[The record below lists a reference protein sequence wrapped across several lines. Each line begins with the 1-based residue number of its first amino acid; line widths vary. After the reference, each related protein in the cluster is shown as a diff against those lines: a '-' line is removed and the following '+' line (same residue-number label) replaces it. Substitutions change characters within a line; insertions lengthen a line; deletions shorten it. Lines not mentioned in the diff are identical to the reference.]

1 MHKKMRLNWLMVVL
15 VAAVLPGACSREQSA
30 RQAADLTS
38 PDGRMKM
45 VFLLT
50 EDGTPQYSLS
60 YDGAQIVLP
69 SDLGF
74 ELRGTVKASK
84 LLFGDK
90 VDKVDEKEPYSLHD
104 CFEVTGTSKDT
115 FDETWKPVWGE
126 ESTIRNHYNELL
138 VKLTQKGTGNKMDI
152 RFRLYDDGLGFRYEF
167 PGMQPLNY
175 FVIKEELTNFAMA
188 DDCTAWWIPG
198 DFDTQEYEYTES
210 RLSEISKHLESAVC
224 GNSSQT
230 LFSMSGVQT
239 SLLMRTDAGLYVS
252 IHEAAL
258 VDYPC
263 MHLNVD
269 EKTHTLTSFLTPD
282 AQGWKGYMQ
291 TPCHTPWRTVQV
303 TDTATKMLASRL
315 ILNLN
320 DPCAY
325 DDTSWIHP
333 VKYMGVW
340 WEMISNAGSWSYTDD
355 YPSVKLGITDYA
367 SAKPN
372 GRHSA
377 NNANV
382 RRYIDFASANG
393 FDALLIE
400 GWNIGWEDWAG
411 NSKDA
416 VFDFLTPYPDFDI
429 EALNDYAHSKGIKL
443 IMHHESSSSV
453 RNYERHME
461 KAYQLMNQYGYDAV
475 KSGYVG
481 DILPRG
487 EYHYGQWMVNHYLY
501 AVTEAAK
508 HHIMVNAH
516 EAVRPTGLC
525 RTYPNLI
532 GNESARGTEYQA
544 FGGTQP
550 KHVTILPFTRLN
562 GGPMDFTPGIF
573 EMNLSSFADNN
584 SHVNATIANQLGLY
598 VTMYSPL
605 QMAADLPEHYEQHM
619 DAFQFIKDVAIDWSE
634 SRYLMAEPGDYI
646 VIARKAKGTG
656 QWFLGGVVD
665 EQKRDFD
672 IPLSFLDGGVSY
684 EATLYR
690 DAEDAHYETNPQA
703 YVIEKITVSAGDSL
717 KVTAAPGGGFAVSFK
732 QL

>member
-1 MHKKMRLNWLMVVL
+1 MKTKGLTLLLFLALSCQNRPQQGIVVK
-15 VAAVLPGACSREQSA
+15 
-30 RQAADLTS
+30 DLLS
-38 PDGRMKM
+38 PDGKMKM
-45 VFLLT
+45 EFLLT
-50 EDGTPQYSLS
+50 ADGTPQYSLS
-60 YDGAQIVLP
+60 YEGSQVVLP

-84 LLFGDK
+84 LVFGDRME
-90 VDKVDEKEPYSLHD
+90 KVDEQEPYSLHD
-104 CFEVTGTSKDT
+104 DFEVIGSSTDT
-115 FDETWKPVWGE
+115 FDETWAPVWGE
-126 ESTIRNHYNELL
+126 ESVIRNYYNELL
-138 VKLTQKGTGNKMDI
+138 VNLKQKGTGNKMDI

-175 FVIKEELTNFAMA
+175 FVIKEELTNFVMA

-210 RLSEISKHLESAVC
+210 RLSEISQHLEAAVC

-239 SLLMRTDAGLYVS
+239 SLLMRTDEGLFVS

-303 TDTATKMLASRL
+303 TDSATKMLASRL

-320 DPCAY
+320 DPCVY

-355 YPSVKLGITDYA
+355 YPSVKLGITDYS

-393 FDALLIE
+393 FDALLVE

-429 EALNDYAHSKGIKL
+429 KALNEYAHSKGIKL

-461 KAYQLMNQYGYDAV
+461 KAYQLMDMYGYDAV

-550 KHVTILPFTRLN
+550 MHVTILPFTRLN

-573 EMNLSSFADNN
+573 EMNLSSFADNS

-605 QMAADLPEHYEQHM
+605 QMAADLPQHYEQHM
-619 DAFQFIKDVAIDWSE
+619 DAFQFIKDVAVDWSE

-672 IPLSFLDGGVSY
+672 IPLSFLDEGVSY

-703 YVIEKITVSAGDSL
+703 YVIEKITVSADDNL

>member
-1 MHKKMRLNWLMVVL
+1 MVG
-15 VAAVLPGACSREQSA
+15 AVLSGACSIEQEA
-30 RQAADLTS
+30 RLAADLTS
-38 PDGRMKM
+38 PDGKMKM
-45 VFLLT
+45 EFLLT
-50 EDGTPQYSLS
+50 ADGTPQYSLS
-60 YDGAQIVLP
+60 YDGVQVVLP
-69 SDLGF
+69 SALGF

-84 LLFGDK
+84 LIFGDK
-90 VDKVDEKEPYSLHD
+90 VGKVDERAPYSLHD
-104 CFEVTGTSKDT
+104 GFELTGTSTDT
-115 FDETWKPVWGE
+115 FDESWRPVWGE
-126 ESTIRNHYNELL
+126 ESVISNHYNELL
-138 VKLTQKGTGNKMDI
+138 VNLTQKETGNKMDI

-210 RLSEISKHLESAVC
+210 RLSEISKHLEAAVC

-303 TDTATKMLASRL
+303 TDSATKMLASRL

-429 EALNDYAHSKGIKL
+429 KALNEYAHSKGIKL

-656 QWFLGGVVD
+656 QWFMGGVVD

-672 IPLSFLDGGVSY
+672 IPLSFLEPGATF

-690 DAEDAHYETNPQA
+690 DAEDAHYMTNPQA
-703 YVIEKITVSAGDSL
+703 YVIEKITVSAGDNL

-732 QL
+732 QM